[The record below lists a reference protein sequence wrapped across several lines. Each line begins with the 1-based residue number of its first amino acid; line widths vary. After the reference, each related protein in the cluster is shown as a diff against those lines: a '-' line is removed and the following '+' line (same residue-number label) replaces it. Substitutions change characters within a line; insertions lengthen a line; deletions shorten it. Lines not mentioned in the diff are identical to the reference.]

1 MNKKLIALAIAG
13 AFAAPLAMAD
23 NGNVT
28 IYGEFAG
35 SVDSVDGGSYS
46 PTTAATL
53 FPRTGGIDAATT
65 ERRTRVSSNNSFLGF
80 KGSEDLGNG
89 LSAIWQFEQS
99 IAIDQQSKN
108 DSGPGTGI
116 TGGGNQSHRTT
127 FVGLASKQMGTVQ
140 LGLIDTPFKTS
151 LGPLD
156 AFGQHTLADYR
167 SIMGMVGGQN
177 LASFR
182 AQNAVQY
189 ISPNMGGFTIKGLY
203 SAANEGGNDIAAAGN
218 TGGVV
223 GVGNP
228 HLYSIS
234 GTYASGPLYATLAYE
249 DIKSVSNFN
258 NDFQYKNWR
267 TGVAYKLGDLKIGL
281 GYERIKGDGAVAVGS
296 ANTISRNAWYVPVTY
311 DMGNNTLKL
320 AFTKAGSSNQTNA
333 AGKDLSGSDGAK
345 QWSLGVDH
353 NFSKRTKLYALYTR
367 VNNDSNGS
375 YTLGGGATG
384 ISEVALGSYGG
395 TASGFSVG
403 MVHAF

>member
-46 PTTAATL
+46 PVVATT
-53 FPRTGGIDAATT
+53 PKTGGINAATT
-65 ERRTRVSSNNSFLGF
+65 ERRTRVSSNNSFIGF

-99 IAIDQQSKN
+99 IAIDQQNKN
-108 DSGPGTGI
+108 DTAGVVGA
-116 TGGGNQSHRTT
+116 GNQSHRTT

-167 SIMGMVGGQN
+167 SIIGMVGGAN
-177 LASFR
+177 LGSFR

-189 ISPNMGGFTIKGLY
+189 VSPKMGGFFIKALY
-203 SAANEGGNDIAAAGN
+203 SAANEAGNDTGN
-218 TGGVV
+218 ATTGAVTGLS
-223 GVGNP
+223 NP

-234 GTYASGPLYATLAYE
+234 GTYASGPLYGVLAYE
-249 DIKSVSNFN
+249 DIKSVTSSTV
-258 NDFQYKNWR
+258 DFHYKNWR
-267 TGVAYKLGDLKIGL
+267 AGAAYKFGDLKIGL
-281 GYERIKGDGAVAVGS
+281 GFERIDGDGNVAVGS

-311 DMGNNTLKL
+311 AMGNNTLKL
-320 AFTKAGSSNQTNA
+320 AFTKAGSSNQKSA
-333 AGKDLSGSDGAK
+333 AGADLSGSDGAK

-395 TASGFSVG
+395 TSSGFSVG